1 MEKIYENFQKLKFFF
16 YSKKEKD
23 KIFGPKLKEGNIP
36 LQMFNEIANFHMNII
51 VDVEKKVRILN
62 YFS

>member
-1 MEKIYENFQKLKFFF
+1 MKIFKNLNFFKVKR
-16 YSKKEKD
+16 EKD

-36 LQMFNEIANFHMNII
+36 LQMFNEIANFHIIII